1 MNIKRKGLQN
11 NFFEDDCFF
20 GSIAMSTSRQGKGM
34 RLALKKG
41 VVIHAAA
48 KVAGGRPEPCEWRTL
63 NFSEGTW
70 QAHGKL
76 PTKKCDARYGRKF
89 RLARS
94 RKIWKRSAS
103 T

>member
-1 MNIKRKGLQN
+1 
-11 NFFEDDCFF
+11 
-20 GSIAMSTSRQGKGM
+20 MSTSRQGKGM

-103 T
+103 TQTRLTKNAIRRARFSPSSKGMA